1 MSLKIGDHGQ
11 TSFLLYGA
19 ISGIAPG
26 KHQESKTKQKFRQI
40 YEALNGRFCV
50 LEIAYYDETEM
61 VIWKWSHNDRSQ
73 LNTNTSGMF
82 DRLNGFAPKYVDAL
96 KQWNEIWTMI
106 ASLEQEDW
114 TTELNKLRLPINVK
128 TVAKNAPVTSE
139 GVLAALGEVK
149 MTMAR
154 LKWYD
159 QAATPNRGAQWE
171 TWRRAG

>member
-1 MSLKIGDHGQ
+1 
-11 TSFLLYGA
+11 
-19 ISGIAPG
+19 
-26 KHQESKTKQKFRQI
+26 
-40 YEALNGRFCV
+40 
-50 LEIAYYDETEM
+50 
-61 VIWKWSHNDRSQ
+61 
-73 LNTNTSGMF
+73 MF

-114 TTELNKLRLPINVK
+114 TTELNKLRLPINVE

>member
-19 ISGIAPG
+19 ISGIAPD
-26 KHQESKTKQKFRQI
+26 KHQESKTKRKFRQI
-40 YEALNGRFCV
+40 YQALNGRFCV

-61 VIWKWSHNDRSQ
+61 VIWKWSHNDRLQ
-73 LNTNTSGMF
+73 LNTNTRDMF
-82 DRLNGFAPKYVDAL
+82 GRLNGFAPEYIAAL

-106 ASLEQEDW
+106 ASFEQADW
-114 TTELNKLRLPINVK
+114 ATELDKLQLPVNVE
-128 TVAKNAPVTSE
+128 TVAKNASVTSE

-159 QAATPNRGAQWE
+159 QAAMSNRGAKWE
-171 TWRRAG
+171 TWRRVG